1 MVNIKNLYLPF
12 ILISHPVFL
21 VVFFILLRYNDN
33 QDELLFSDLIYVFSI
48 ILSVIIFIVLSLT
61 IILKISKK
69 NLTKPILASSYS
81 VVLFFLYI
89 PLHNVLYEFQ
99 INSFIIGRHSILL
112 PIVIIFALMTIYFFL
127 KSKYDYK
134 KLLSISYAIVL
145 ILIFFNIS
153 EILFY
158 TDIYPYSENTNLI
171 QDFLITE
178 NPPDVYYILLDEH
191 SGTKALETY
200 FNYDNSNF
208 DKSLKEMG
216 FFIPNISFSNY
227 SPTRMSIPAILNM
240 DYIDIEKNL
249 SLKEYE
255 IILER
260 MIGDNAVTKIFEKN
274 NYDVIY
280 FYNELNMQLNS
291 NSGIELCNNSIGNH
305 QFFSFILDNTPI
317 VVFKNTLDTGNNR
330 EHAEN
335 RLCVLESI
343 PHLDD
348 ITSKPKFVYAHVLAP
363 HPPFVFESDGTI
375 YDRDVSTTPETKAY
389 LDQLEF
395 IDYKVLETVK
405 LLLEK
410 DPKPIIVIQSDHG
423 YRADPIEDNFE
434 SLDQSFSNFSA
445 FYFPNI
451 ELTDDSIYTTVN
463 TFRILLNENFGT
475 DYELL
480 ENRIYQPYNYD
491 QAADYHYQTV
501 DVTNTLIP

>member
-1 MVNIKNLYLPF
+1 
-12 ILISHPVFL
+12 
-21 VVFFILLRYNDN
+21 
-33 QDELLFSDLIYVFSI
+33 
-48 ILSVIIFIVLSLT
+48 
-61 IILKISKK
+61 
-69 NLTKPILASSYS
+69 
-81 VVLFFLYI
+81 
-89 PLHNVLYEFQ
+89 
-99 INSFIIGRHSILL
+99 
-112 PIVIIFALMTIYFFL
+112 
-127 KSKYDYK
+127 
-134 KLLSISYAIVL
+134 
-145 ILIFFNIS
+145 LIFFNIS

-171 QDFLITE
+171 QDFPITE
-178 NPPDVYYILLDEH
+178 NPRDVYYILLDEH

-200 FNYDNSNF
+200 FNYDNSDF
-208 DKSLKEMG
+208 DNSLKEMG
-216 FFIPNISFSNY
+216 FFIPNTSFSNY

-240 DYIDIEKNL
+240 DYIDGVEKNL
-249 SLKEYE
+249 KLKEYE

-260 MIGDNAVTKIFEKN
+260 KIADNVITKIFEKN
-274 NYDVIY
+274 NYDIIY
-280 FYNELNMQLNS
+280 FYNELNMQINS
-291 NSGIELCNNSIGNH
+291 NSGIELCNNSIGSH

-317 VVFKNTLDTGNNR
+317 VVFKNILDTGNNR

-348 ITSKPKFVYAHVLAP
+348 ITSKPKFVFAHVLAP
-363 HPPFVFESDGTI
+363 HPPFVFKSDGTI
-375 YDRDVSTTPETKAY
+375 YNYDPDLKSNTKAY

-423 YRADPIEDNFE
+423 YRADPIVDNFE
-434 SLDQSFSNFSA
+434 ILDRSFSNISA

-451 ELTDDSIYTTVN
+451 ELTDDSIHTTVN
-463 TFRILLNENFGT
+463 TFRILFNENFGT

-480 ENRIYQPYNYD
+480 ENRIYQTYDYN
-491 QAADYHYQTV
+491 QKSDYYQTS